1 MWVLRRQ
8 SVEVWFFHMWV
19 LRNLTQLI
27 RLGGGHSYH
36 GTTTPGLKWK
46 ESNKYSRWQGVGTA
60 LVALTSTLVPLL
72 SAAPGDSCQEEVT
85 VKATWSYVPVPII
98 MFTVHSW
105 GRSGLS
111 VRAPPQA
118 SPYYQK
124 SVLIT
129 APITCSP
136 LAFVCIIFNF
146 ISMCFH
152 LFFSNFIY
160 LILR

>member
-46 ESNKYSRWQGVGTA
+46 ESNKYSSWQGVGTA

-72 SAAPGDSCQEEVT
+72 SAATGDSCQEEVT

-111 VRAPPQA
+111 VRAPPTGF
-118 SPYYQK
+118 PLLPKVCVDY
-124 SVLIT
+124 
-129 APITCSP
+129 CSH
-136 LAFVCIIFNF
+136 
-146 ISMCFH
+146 H
-152 LFFSNFIY
+152 LFSFSFCLYHFQFY
-160 LILR
+160 LYVFSSFFF